1 MIKFNKEF
9 FLEIRQKVKLQ
20 DRWVDYGL
28 YVGVI
33 ALNIILIFM
42 LTACNSKP
50 TMDISHPSFA
60 IHVEPY
66 RSEVWVAD
74 QGDGT
79 YKNPILFADYSDPDV
94 IRVGDDFFMTASS
107 FNCMPGLPIL
117 HSKDLVNWTII
128 NHALKRQL
136 PEEVYNIPQHSKG
149 VWAPALRY
157 HKGEFYIYWGD
168 PDFGVYMVKTKDP
181 TNTWEEPVLVLEGKG
196 IIDPCPFW
204 EGEETYLA
212 HAWAA
217 SRAGVNSL
225 LTVRKMNPEGTQVL
239 DEGTH
244 VFDGH
249 DNHHTVE
256 GPKLYKRGEY
266 YYILAPAGGVEEGWQ
281 LALRAKD
288 IYGPYEEKIVMEQG
302 STDINGPHQGAWV
315 MTSEEESWFLHFQ
328 DQGVYGRVLHL
339 NPIQWEDGW
348 PMMGED
354 YDGNGIGEPVSVYTK
369 PLIKGESIIQ
379 TPQESDE
386 FDEGKL
392 GLQWQWYSNP
402 SVKWS
407 AQVPGTDYLRLFAMS
422 MKDNPNLWNVPNL
435 LLQKLPAPDFTA
447 TTKVKLNI
455 EWETPGKTAGLLM
468 MGQSYAYVGIAYENG
483 QYWVQQVVCEDAM
496 NGHSE
501 KIVERK
507 LLKSNEVMLRM
518 EVNYPHATCYFSF
531 SHDGNEFQPI
541 GESFEAQKD
550 LWIAA
555 KMGLFSVS
563 KPGVRVGSYAD
574 FDWFRINERNKNNKR

>member
-28 YVGVI
+28 YVIVI

-315 MTSEEESWFLHFQ
+315 MTSEEESWFLHF
-328 DQGVYGRVLHL
+328 
-339 NPIQWEDGW
+339 
-348 PMMGED
+348 
-354 YDGNGIGEPVSVYTK
+354 
-369 PLIKGESIIQ
+369 
-379 TPQESDE
+379 
-386 FDEGKL
+386 
-392 GLQWQWYSNP
+392 
-402 SVKWS
+402 
-407 AQVPGTDYLRLFAMS
+407 
-422 MKDNPNLWNVPNL
+422 
-435 LLQKLPAPDFTA
+435 
-447 TTKVKLNI
+447 
-455 EWETPGKTAGLLM
+455 
-468 MGQSYAYVGIAYENG
+468 
-483 QYWVQQVVCEDAM
+483 
-496 NGHSE
+496 
-501 KIVERK
+501 
-507 LLKSNEVMLRM
+507 
-518 EVNYPHATCYFSF
+518 
-531 SHDGNEFQPI
+531 
-541 GESFEAQKD
+541 
-550 LWIAA
+550 
-555 KMGLFSVS
+555 
-563 KPGVRVGSYAD
+563 
-574 FDWFRINERNKNNKR
+574 